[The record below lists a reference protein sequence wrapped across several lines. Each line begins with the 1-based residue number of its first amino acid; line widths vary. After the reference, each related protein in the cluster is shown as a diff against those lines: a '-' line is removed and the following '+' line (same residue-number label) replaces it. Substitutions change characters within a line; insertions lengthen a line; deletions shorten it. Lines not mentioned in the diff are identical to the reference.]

1 MEFID
6 GYYSGMSTVF
16 ISWFMSRRWK
26 WEMQIF
32 IQMVLV
38 VQLYDPLL
46 ARPMLTDVYSQNMA
60 TIYSVGFLLSMPPLY
75 APNLEC

>member
-1 MEFID
+1 
-6 GYYSGMSTVF
+6 
-16 ISWFMSRRWK
+16 
-26 WEMQIF
+26 
-32 IQMVLV
+32 MVLV
-38 VQLYDPLL
+38 VQLCDPLL